1 MSATDG
7 PLELTALGLAGAAL
21 KVGYSSGQGGESVYE
36 PDLIHVG
43 PQGMFLQWPDPP
55 ANLKTV
61 RLEWSNN
68 PFMPQTFRCECT
80 VIEKQPHGL
89 EVEFDRPAPA
99 ALQDWFA
106 GMTVSLNRREPD
118 AALRASKLYTSATVV
133 SACGLLCGALAI
145 ILPILVGDRWW
156 VDTLSK
162 FLLVLMVA
170 SIGGFAWIRALAG
183 REEVRAIGQS
193 RG

>member
-80 VIEKQPHGL
+80 VIEKLPHGL

-118 AALRASKLYTSATVV
+118 AALRTSKLYTSATVV

-145 ILPILVGDRWW
+145 FLPILVGDRWW